1 MKGLSRY
8 PALLAL
14 AALPAAGCLTST
26 QATRLQGDLDEVR
39 RQIFQVQQETT
50 GTQQRL
56 TAIDQKLG
64 GGGVPAASGQADFNA
79 TLQTLLDRIQVLSEQ
94 MSEIQ
99 SRMGTLQ
106 AEVQALRQG
115 AGRATGA
122 PAPAL
127 MPGSGTAPQGLV
139 TPADDPDS
147 EGFNAAYSD
156 YSKGNYELAV
166 MGFADFLKTH
176 GSHPMAPD
184 AQYWIG
190 ECYFSQGKFREAAE
204 AFDRTVKSW
213 PESAKAA
220 PALLK
225 KGLAQMELGQTSRAV
240 PTFQK
245 VVEEHPDSEEAR
257 IAAAR
262 LQQLGLRS
270 P

>member
-1 MKGLSRY
+1 MSART
-8 PALLAL
+8 PAVCAFL
-14 AALPAAGCLTST
+14 AALLTAGCLTST

-39 RQIFQVQQETT
+39 RQLFQVQQETT
-50 GTQQRL
+50 GSQQRL
-56 TAIDQKLG
+56 ASIDQKLG
-64 GGGVPAASGQADFNA
+64 GGAPASQGQADLNA
-79 TLQTLLDRIQVLSEQ
+79 TIQTLLDRIQVMSEQ

-99 SRMGTLQ
+99 TRMGALQ
-106 AEVQALRQG
+106 QEIQALRQAG
-115 AGRATGA
+115 GRAAGSPSPA
-122 PAPAL
+122 VMPGPAGSSPAPPLA
-127 MPGSGTAPQGLV
+127 
-139 TPADDPDS
+139 ADDPETES
-147 EGFNAAYSD
+147 FNAAYAD

-176 GSHPMAPD
+176 AEHPLAPD

-190 ECYFSQGKFREAAE
+190 ECYFSQGKFKDAAE
-204 AFDRTVKSW
+204 AFDRTIKSW
-213 PESAKAA
+213 PMCEKAA